1 MTAESASRPVR
12 WRRGRGST
20 EWPEGDQAYA
30 ALLDTLTQDLLDTEA
45 TRLEMEAT
53 SRRGMADV
61 LEEEQELRR
70 NQLAEARR
78 ELDGFRDALRDARAR
93 GGPTG
98 TAEVPYDTAIAEQDD
113 MADLLIQYLVRPG
126 YAEVRTEE
134 PDPGHHVYHIR
145 VDWDRLLP
153 LATEQGSHFAL

>member
-1 MTAESASRPVR
+1 MAAESASRPVR
-12 WRRGRGST
+12 WRRGRTGA
-20 EWPEGDQAYA
+20 WPEDDRAYA
-30 ALLDTLTQDLLDTEA
+30 SLMDALTHDLLETES
-45 TRLEMEAT
+45 TLLEMEAT
-53 SRRGMADV
+53 SRREMADV

-70 NQLAEARR
+70 SHLAEARR

-93 GGPTG
+93 SGPSG
-98 TAEVPYDTAIAEQDD
+98 AGEVPYDARVPEQDE

-134 PDPGHHVYHIR
+134 PEPGQHVYHIR

-153 LATEQGSHFAL
+153 LAREQSQHFAL